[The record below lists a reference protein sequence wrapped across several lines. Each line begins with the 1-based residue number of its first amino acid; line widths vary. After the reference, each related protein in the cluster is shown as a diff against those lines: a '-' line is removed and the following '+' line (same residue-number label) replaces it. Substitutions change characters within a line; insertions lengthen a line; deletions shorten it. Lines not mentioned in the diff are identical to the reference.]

1 MITLDADLQ
10 NPPEEI
16 GRLVAAMDAGADYV
30 GTVRIR
36 RQDVLWRKAASRLMN
51 RVRERTT
58 SIRITDQGCMLRAYH
73 RSVIDALNRCTE
85 VSTYVPALAYT
96 FARHPVEIEVAHAER
111 TVGKSKYSLFRLI
124 RLNFDLMTGFSV
136 VPLQFFSMSGIVIA
150 LLSLAFVIF
159 LAIRRLVVGP
169 EAEGLFT
176 LFGIA
181 FFLIGVAL
189 IGLGVVGEY
198 VGRIYEQVRQRPRY
212 TVAAVLGA
220 DEDGRPGAAA
230 AACRAQRAA
239 AARSDAA
246 AAATGAGSGGVS
258 PGRAVVFAYHDV
270 GVRCL
275 KALISAGLDIPLVVT
290 VPDDPQETPWF
301 ASVAATAADYGLR
314 RAGAAR
320 RARAAAAGPA
330 GAAAPGF
337 RVLLLLPRAARR
349 AAAAVRAARRA
360 QHARLAAAEVPR
372 PRTGQLGDPARR
384 ARDRRDAALHG
395 GARRRR
401 RHRRRA
407 GRADPFGRR
416 CPRGVRQGHRRG
428 RDACWRARCRRCS
441 PAPRRAGRS
450 RSCAGE
456 YFGRRTPAD
465 GRIDWAAGALA
476 VHNLVRAVAPPF
488 PGAFGQV
495 GGERW
500 QIQRTRLSGQ
510 RVAAGAPRLFA
521 AEGACHIACGDG
533 GVLRLLA
540 AADAHGPIDLA
551 ARAARLAQPLPLS

>member
-1 MITLDADLQ
+1 MNVDISVVVPVYNEEEGLAPLFARLYPALDALGRSYEIVFVDDGSTDSSVAQLREQFQRRPEVTRVVVLARNAGQHMAILAAFQQTRGTCVITLDADLQ

-212 TVAAVLGA
+212 TVAAVLGT
-220 DEDGRPGAAA
+220 DEDNSQGRLPPPAALTGQQPAATLPPPQRVRGAA
-230 AACRAQRAA
+230 
-239 AARSDAA
+239 
-246 AAATGAGSGGVS
+246 
-258 PGRAVVFAYHDV
+258 
-270 GVRCL
+270 
-275 KALISAGLDIPLVVT
+275 
-290 VPDDPQETPWF
+290 E
-301 ASVAATAADYGLR
+301 
-314 RAGAAR
+314 
-320 RARAAAAGPA
+320 
-330 GAAAPGF
+330 
-337 RVLLLLPRAARR
+337 
-349 AAAAVRAARRA
+349 
-360 QHARLAAAEVPR
+360 
-372 PRTGQLGDPARR
+372 
-384 ARDRRDAALHG
+384 
-395 GARRRR
+395 
-401 RHRRRA
+401 
-407 GRADPFGRR
+407 
-416 CPRGVRQGHRRG
+416 
-428 RDACWRARCRRCS
+428 
-441 PAPRRAGRS
+441 
-450 RSCAGE
+450 
-456 YFGRRTPAD
+456 
-465 GRIDWAAGALA
+465 
-476 VHNLVRAVAPPF
+476 
-488 PGAFGQV
+488 
-495 GGERW
+495 
-500 QIQRTRLSGQ
+500 
-510 RVAAGAPRLFA
+510 
-521 AEGACHIACGDG
+521 
-533 GVLRLLA
+533 
-540 AADAHGPIDLA
+540 
-551 ARAARLAQPLPLS
+551 